1 MLCIYNTYKQKKHCV
16 CIQRVDFLLSASHT
30 LSRCLEFVKKIIKY
44 ELSGIHPHIFKHCRI
59 VSSSTFSYF
68 VYISC
73 VAPLARGEESSLF
86 FPSIVLGGSFFVYYL
101 TVIFF
106 LEYNKRDFSWK
117 WKYSVCVVF
126 EIFLSTLRQSNSKNF
141 EWIIYEW
148 ERSGFMWHWKWRRV
162 TNKNQK
168 VMNTTLSLCKY
179 LFAFII

>member
-1 MLCIYNTYKQKKHCV
+1 MIFCSLPLTHS
-16 CIQRVDFLLSASHT
+16 LAAWSLS
-30 LSRCLEFVKKIIKY
+30 KKIIKY

-86 FPSIVLGGSFFVYYL
+86 FSIHRSRWIFFRVLSYGY
-101 TVIFF
+101 FF

-126 EIFLSTLRQSNSKNF
+126 EIFFSTLRQSNSKNF

-148 ERSGFMWHWKWRRV
+148 ERPGFMWHWKWRRV
-162 TNKNQK
+162 TKKNQK

>member
-1 MLCIYNTYKQKKHCV
+1 MIFCSLPLTHS
-16 CIQRVDFLLSASHT
+16 LAAWSLS
-30 LSRCLEFVKKIIKY
+30 KKIIKY

-86 FPSIVLGGSFFVYYL
+86 FSIHRSRW
-101 TVIFF
+101 IFF
-106 LEYNKRDFSWK
+106 RVLSYGYFFWSITSAI
-117 WKYSVCVVF
+117 SVESENILFVW
-126 EIFLSTLRQSNSKNF
+126 FLRYFFSTLRQSNSKNF

-162 TNKNQK
+162 TKKNQK